1 MGSAA
6 SKPARSAAGAAAR
19 RQYPKQ
25 PPSSTRGPLS
35 SPATAQRDTN
45 AAPTPTPTSTP
56 TSAPTPTSTPSSQ
69 PSQARTSQGPT
80 YHSKEQPSSVKSNAI
95 DLDGRDPDFAASL
108 RSIGPVNP
116 SPTLSHSSTFQR
128 QGTSPQTIF
137 PQGTNPALL
146 VLKARQQIT
155 KAAEDEAEQIGLTG
169 RGGRQFVD
177 AFTIQSAL
185 RMRDQQGLPPDEI
198 ERLLRLRP
206 GVMEKLGKGG
216 LVSPV
221 T

>member
-6 SKPARSAAGAAAR
+6 SKPARTAAGAAAR

-25 PPSSTRGPLS
+25 PAPSTRGPLS
-35 SPATAQRDTN
+35 SPATAPSDTN
-45 AAPTPTPTSTP
+45 AAPTPTPTP
-56 TSAPTPTSTPSSQ
+56 TSAPTPTAAQPPQ
-69 PSQARTSQGPT
+69 PSQAPTSQGPT

-116 SPTLSHSSTFQR
+116 SPTLSHSSTFNR
-128 QGTSPQTIF
+128 QDTSPQTVF

-146 VLKARQQIT
+146 VLKARQQIA

-185 RMRDQQGLPPDEI
+185 RMRDRQGLPQAEI
-198 ERLLRLRP
+198 ERLLRLSP
-206 GVMEKLGKGG
+206 GVMEKLGKDG

-221 T
+221 A